1 MQINRFSTNLGD
13 IKTVKLMFSKET
25 TKSCQNLKILMLQRH
40 QNKAG
45 RFYQTIVAFLEEH
58 WIYKKIRCDSIKSWP
73 QMCIGCIVVKKG
85 DNTFLNIEQ
94 NSMAKQLGI
103 QRLRDQTIGKQLK
116 KW

>member
-58 WIYKKIRCDSIKSWP
+58 
-73 QMCIGCIVVKKG
+73 
-85 DNTFLNIEQ
+85 
-94 NSMAKQLGI
+94 
-103 QRLRDQTIGKQLK
+103 
-116 KW
+116 